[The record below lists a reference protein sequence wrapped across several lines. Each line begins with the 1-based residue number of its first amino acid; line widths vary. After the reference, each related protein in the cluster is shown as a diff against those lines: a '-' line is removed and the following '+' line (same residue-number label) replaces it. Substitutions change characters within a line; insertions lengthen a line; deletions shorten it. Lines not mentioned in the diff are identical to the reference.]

1 MVGMDLPRT
10 SMNEAEAGGGPDPH
24 AGSALCRED
33 PMMEPTR
40 LGGMVSLPDS
50 GVSETPQAALLSM
63 QARLAGKGAGPGVSD
78 IPKTEASVSDHIE
91 KTMVA
96 PAKRTQRARRIRAE
110 RDRVRRYIVD
120 RRKRVRPDTRKRV
133 RPDTRKRV
141 RPDTRKRVRPETRKR
156 ERYDTRKRVTLDT
169 SKRVRP
175 VMRSKGETSSDH
187 NSDSDIITGHSDVA
201 TSDSD

>member
-1 MVGMDLPRT
+1 
-10 SMNEAEAGGGPDPH
+10 
-24 AGSALCRED
+24 
-33 PMMEPTR
+33 
-40 LGGMVSLPDS
+40 
-50 GVSETPQAALLSM
+50 M

-141 RPDTRKRVRPETRKR
+141 RPETRKR